1 MRLSRPRPR
10 VVRIRSYLLWLILA
24 TTVPLVLFAG
34 GAVVLFTEHQREFL
48 KRQMEEA
55 AQTFAVAL
63 DLELQRSVAAL
74 EGLASSDD
82 LDSGDLAHFYRQ
94 AGRLLQA
101 RPTWNT
107 IVLVEP
113 SGRQLI
119 NLFRPFGS
127 ALPARGDL
135 TAHRQAVSTKRP
147 AVLNIFTGAV
157 TKQTVVSVEIP
168 VLREGVPKYVLVG
181 SIRLDAV
188 VSENSVGAYAARW

>member
-1 MRLSRPRPR
+1 LLSRSTW
-10 VVRIRSYLLWLILA
+10 SY
-24 TTVPLVLFAG
+24 
-34 GAVVLFTEHQREFL
+34 
-48 KRQMEEA
+48 
-55 AQTFAVAL
+55 
-63 DLELQRSVAAL
+63 AAL

-147 AVLNIFTGAV
+147 AVSNIFTGAV
-157 TKQTVVSVEIP
+157 TKQTVVFVEIP

-181 SIRLDAV
+181 SIRLNAV